1 MTNDEIFQ
9 YEKEKLKQAI
19 EEINKKI
26 AIAEN
31 NFKRQQNTRIGFSEG
46 KRGTQFTR
54 QSLMSLYAT
63 EANEL
68 KSTVNSPYFGKFE
81 FKQQD
86 GEIKKIYIGK
96 KGITSTDNK
105 PIAYDWR
112 SPVCSVYYDYG
123 VGEAEYKTN
132 GKIQKGEILSKRQIL
147 IKNGELK
154 KVEDADVVS
163 NDLIL
168 LKYLKENSNARL
180 KSIIATIQKEQN
192 NIIRSPLK
200 ENYIIQGVAGSG
212 KTTVALHRIA
222 YLIYNEAKNI
232 KDTEFMILG
241 PNKYFLNYISDLLPD
256 LDIRNTSQST
266 FEELTLKSIKSKI
279 KVGSKSETLKK
290 VLSGDEK
297 VELINY
303 KSSLGYMKLIE
314 SFVDAYIYSHLKES
328 IVYEGIE
335 LCSKEELKDIY
346 NNSRYYA
353 YSNYANRIDKFSK
366 ILINRIKDKKD
377 DLCHEVWQ
385 KYRDEYLSLDKKNP
399 RRQEILDI
407 TNEIEK
413 NIKKGCPKQ
422 IKEYFKFIN
431 VDLIHL
437 YQAFIENI
445 EYMVKGN
452 NIDLNELKMHTLDN
466 IKSKKIAS
474 EDLAAISLMNYI
486 INGSKYEDYKHLVID
501 EAQDLSYAEYY
512 VLRKMFKKANFDI
525 YGDINQSIYDYQ
537 SINNWQELNNLL
549 FDNECNIL
557 NLDKSYRT
565 TKQISDTSNLVLNF
579 IDSNNTNC
587 IARDGN
593 DIKIYNIEKNK
604 ENQIIKEL
612 DELLNKNYDTIAI
625 ICKDDNE
632 AKTLYNKLK
641 KLNLN
646 INIIKDKNEDYYGGI
661 TIVPSYLSKGLE
673 FDAVILYNANKDNY
687 KDNNIDQ
694 KLLYVGITRA
704 MHDLYI
710 NYKGEISNSLTTLLQ
725 KEKIKELK
733 K

>member
-1 MTNDEIFQ
+1 
-9 YEKEKLKQAI
+9 
-19 EEINKKI
+19 
-26 AIAEN
+26 
-31 NFKRQQNTRIGFSEG
+31 
-46 KRGTQFTR
+46 
-54 QSLMSLYAT
+54 
-63 EANEL
+63 
-68 KSTVNSPYFGKFE
+68 
-81 FKQQD
+81 
-86 GEIKKIYIGK
+86 
-96 KGITSTDNK
+96 
-105 PIAYDWR
+105 
-112 SPVCSVYYDYG
+112 
-123 VGEAEYKTN
+123 
-132 GKIQKGEILSKRQIL
+132 
-147 IKNGELK
+147 
-154 KVEDADVVS
+154 
-163 NDLIL
+163 
-168 LKYLKENSNARL
+168 
-180 KSIIATIQKEQN
+180 
-192 NIIRSPLK
+192 
-200 ENYIIQGVAGSG
+200 
-212 KTTVALHRIA
+212 
-222 YLIYNEAKNI
+222 
-232 KDTEFMILG
+232 
-241 PNKYFLNYISDLLPD
+241 
-256 LDIRNTSQST
+256 
-266 FEELTLKSIKSKI
+266 
-279 KVGSKSETLKK
+279 
-290 VLSGDEK
+290 
-297 VELINY
+297 
-303 KSSLGYMKLIE
+303 
-314 SFVDAYIYSHLKES
+314 
-328 IVYEGIE
+328 
-335 LCSKEELKDIY
+335 
-346 NNSRYYA
+346 
-353 YSNYANRIDKFSK
+353 
-366 ILINRIKDKKD
+366 
-377 DLCHEVWQ
+377 
-385 KYRDEYLSLDKKNP
+385 
-399 RRQEILDI
+399 
-407 TNEIEK
+407 
-413 NIKKGCPKQ
+413 
-422 IKEYFKFIN
+422 
-431 VDLIHL
+431 
-437 YQAFIENI
+437 
-445 EYMVKGN
+445 MVKGN